1 MLEMNRYLT
10 SLCFVACV
18 VVAWTMPIRA
28 EDASAAPLPTT
39 VFKNLQAGK
48 KQTVIA
54 YGTSL
59 THQGAWTGEFGRFFT
74 TQFPDQVTFKNAAQS
89 GKNSKWALANFE
101 ERVLAHRPDL
111 VLIEFSINDAVT
123 RGDISLAESKA
134 NLDKMVKALRQ
145 QNPKVDIVLQTMNP
159 VWDSPKKASASERP
173 NLEAYYEVYRSYA
186 REHSLPLVDNYVTW
200 RAMQKD
206 DPEKFQKVV
215 PDGTHPNNSA
225 SQWVTGRAVKELLKK
240 AQAAAISPSP
250 SKSGK
255 R

>member
-1 MLEMNRYLT
+1 MNRYLT
-10 SLCFVACV
+10 SLYFIAC
-18 VVAWTMPIRA
+18 VVAWTIPIRA
-28 EDASAAPLPTT
+28 EDAPAAPLPTT
-39 VFKNLQAGK
+39 VFANLQAGK

-74 TQFPDQVTFKNAAQS
+74 TQFADQVTFKNAAQS
-89 GKNSKWALANFE
+89 GKNSKWGLAHLE

-123 RGDISLAESKA
+123 RGEITLEESRA

-225 SQWVTGRAVKELLKK
+225 SQWVTGRAVKALLKT
-240 AQAAAISPSP
+240 AQTAAISPSLRR
-250 SKSGK
+250 K
-255 R
+255 